1 MGAPH
6 RDRCLEVAIGR
17 LRLLFCCA
25 AVVSFARAHDII
37 TTNLTYA
44 RDIAPIFAKRCIGCH
59 AAGSAIPLTS
69 YAEVRPWAV
78 GIKEQV
84 LSRAMPP
91 WGAVKGFG
99 DFSPDGALTE
109 EEMIIIA
116 AWVVGGA
123 PEGAPSVLLARPSA
137 SRDQALPAMRDAV
150 VVTTSAKL
158 DHALSVAG
166 IRPFENARI
175 DSARIIALLPD
186 GCIRPLV
193 WLYNFDSKSNHVF
206 HFREPIELP
215 AGTRIESSAPL
226 RFALEAEVSTGQLP
240 R

>member
-1 MGAPH
+1 M
-6 RDRCLEVAIGR
+6 GR
-17 LRLLFCCA
+17 LRLFSWCA
-25 AVVSFARAHDII
+25 ALAGLAHAHDII
-37 TTNLTYA
+37 TTNLSYA
-44 RDIAPIFAKRCIGCH
+44 RDIAPIFANRCIACH

-91 WGAVKGFG
+91 WGAIKGFG

-109 EEMIIIA
+109 EEIMIIA

-123 PEGAPSVLLARPSA
+123 PEGPANSQLQSSPTVAAQP
-137 SRDQALPAMRDAV
+137 LPKMRDAL

-158 DHALSVAG
+158 DRMRKVAG
-166 IRPFENARI
+166 IRALENTIINSVRV
-175 DSARIIALLPD
+175 IALLPD
-186 GCIRPLV
+186 GRVRPLI
-193 WLYNFDSKSNHVF
+193 WFYNFDSKSNHTF
-206 HFREPIELP
+206 HFREPVELP

-226 RFALEAEVSTGQLP
+226 RFALEAELSDGEA
-240 R
+240 RR